1 MLIEL
6 VAYAK
11 QRGVR
16 IIPEI
21 DVSLSL
27 CCSSGLGW
35 LPLPLLR
42 MPTLVLA
49 ANAAGSRNEC

>member
-35 LPLPLLR
+35 QLLLIR
-42 MPTLVLA
+42 IVH
-49 ANAAGSRNEC
+49 ANPGRQCRWV